1 MKINTLFY
9 SIKQGFKN
17 IFRNKTF
24 SLASVATM
32 AACIF
37 MFGIFYIIVMNFNA
51 MVKSAEESVAITV
64 FFEEGVEEATV
75 RKIGEDISKRG
86 EVSSIHF
93 VSAEE
98 AWESFKS
105 VYFKDREELAAGFAN
120 DNPLANSANYEV
132 YVNDISM
139 QDSLVKYIKGMEG
152 VREVKQSQDVA
163 NMLADFNR
171 LVSYISIGIIL
182 ILLCVAIFLIS
193 NTVSVGISVRKE
205 EISIMKLI
213 GATDFLVRA
222 PFLVEGVTIGF
233 VGAALPLLLLL
244 VLYER
249 MVAYIAN
256 KFDLIGSML
265 QFIPASQIFQGLVP
279 IAVLLG
285 VGIGFIGSR
294 FTIRKHLNV

>member
-1 MKINTLFY
+1 
-9 SIKQGFKN
+9 
-17 IFRNKTF
+17 
-24 SLASVATM
+24 
-32 AACIF
+32 
-37 MFGIFYIIVMNFNA
+37 

-64 FFEEGVEEATV
+64 FFEEGAEEATV